1 MTFKDVHMT
10 LIAFELLVSWE
21 LPSAGCS
28 QKNSL
33 NLVWESTLF
42 IVLIFKSSQSLVY
55 LKRGLKTPG
64 ICNVMNLTD
73 HSVRQGETHLLIEV
87 KATKLC

>member
-10 LIAFELLVSWE
+10 LIVFELLVSWE

-28 QKNSL
+28 RKNSL

-42 IVLIFKSSQSLVY
+42 VVLVFKSSQSLVY
-55 LKRGLKTPG
+55 LERGLKAPG
-64 ICNVMNLTD
+64 ICNILNLTD
-73 HSVRQGETHLLIEV
+73 HSVSKRETQSLIEV
-87 KATKLC
+87 RVTKLC